1 MILTKTFLPV
11 IPMVCQYAKWRWWW
25 WCCGMVQ
32 RSVDDAQWMMRPTG
46 AGSVVQGQRCMVS
59 GAAAVC
65 SCLQSCSC
73 IATAVML
80 VMPDFY
86 TIVTMLLD
94 KFEISWIAID
104 EIEISWIAIDE
115 IKASNVPFLQSWPTE
130 EFVVFMIDGW
140 CTVNEI
146 LFFFKWIL
154 MVRYGLGVGDT

>member
-1 MILTKTFLPV
+1 M
-11 IPMVCQYAKWRWWW
+11 
-25 WCCGMVQ
+25 
-32 RSVDDAQWMMRPTG
+32 DDAANGCRVSGAGSVVQGQRCMVSG

-94 KFEISWIAID
+94 KFEIS
-104 EIEISWIAIDE
+104 
-115 IKASNVPFLQSWPTE
+115 
-130 EFVVFMIDGW
+130 
-140 CTVNEI
+140 
-146 LFFFKWIL
+146 
-154 MVRYGLGVGDT
+154 